1 MRLKILSK
9 KKGSKIEIKHLVA
22 VKETFQIT
30 LANRF
35 NALMEEP
42 PSIEKFN
49 EVIKETAEGICEKQV
64 ETNHVKVDQE
74 IKQLEAKR
82 KELRCK
88 ENKTTAEKIEYTE
101 INKIVKKK
109 RRAKARQRRK
119 DLVVS
124 VLKQK
129 KRTDA
134 NP

>member
-1 MRLKILSK
+1 MVRGKIMLNKTLMRLKRLSK
-9 KKGSKIEIKHLVA
+9 KKGSKIEIEHLEA

-64 ETNHVKVDQE
+64 ETNHVEVDQE

-101 INKIVKKK
+101 INKTVKK
-109 RRAKARQRRK
+109 RNG
-119 DLVVS
+119 
-124 VLKQK
+124 KQK
-129 KRTDA
+129 HVKEGKT
-134 NP
+134 